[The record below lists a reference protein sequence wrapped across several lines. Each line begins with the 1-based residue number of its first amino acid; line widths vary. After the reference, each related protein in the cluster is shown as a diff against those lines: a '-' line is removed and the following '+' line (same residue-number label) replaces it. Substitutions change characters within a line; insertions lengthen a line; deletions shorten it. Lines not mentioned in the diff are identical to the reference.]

1 MSRLDEAKLF
11 FSACSM
17 TSFHEMEITSLG
29 SSNNLKTVA
38 IYINNEELLMPIHE
52 QTCYIPFSNTDIE
65 EHEVEQCPAPT
76 AVANSQV
83 NIPLP

>member
-1 MSRLDEAKLF
+1 MRGDF
-11 FSACSM
+11 FSACSI
-17 TSFHEMEITSLG
+17 TSFHKMEMTSLG

-38 IYINNEELLMPIHE
+38 IYINNQEVPIHE
-52 QTCYIPFSNTDIE
+52 QTCYTPFSNTDIE

-76 AVANSQV
+76 DVVNSQV